1 MKNKKLFWW
10 TLTLSPLVVPFVSMS
25 CVSNKLSKKQKNI
38 LKAAYE
44 AKYDS
49 KFDRKLTASENQKLL
64 EKLGALELEN
74 TEDPKI
80 KWQYKLNEAPIVE
93 VDDKKGTLT
102 IEVSGIYEDLEF
114 PAFKLTFDGFKKV
127 EE

>member
-1 MKNKKLFWW
+1 
-10 TLTLSPLVVPFVSMS
+10 MS

-64 EKLGALELEN
+64 EKLGTLELEN
-74 TEDPKI
+74 TEI
-80 KWQYKLNEAPIVE
+80 K
-93 VDDKKGTLT
+93 
-102 IEVSGIYEDLEF
+102 
-114 PAFKLTFDGFKKV
+114 
-127 EE
+127 